1 MTPLEV
7 LTAGLPE
14 PQRRALQAACGATEF
29 HAEACWHSHDPNP
42 EAVVGLEGGA
52 PDRLIALARAL
63 VPDHVP
69 RIERWLGATPGI
81 REVGFKIG
89 HHGTQVYLFGQ
100 LQAAD
105 AIAGLAVADV
115 AVQPVAVE
123 NLMHLF
129 AQPDLAIVGL
139 ELHPDRIEGAIYTSV
154 LRTPRTT
161 AALRDAFGFLVRVVA
176 PDQVDAWDACAPALL
191 DAPRD
196 EIVYVSMSA
205 TLDWPWAK
213 LDVGAR
219 PLGLA
224 DRLAAVLGVGPVAG
238 AAAATRHYGG
248 SAWSHVGVRFGSGF
262 GPVFYLPVHGD
273 RD

>member
-1 MTPLEV
+1 MTPFEV
-7 LTAGLPE
+7 LAGSLPE
-14 PQRRALQAACGATEF
+14 ALRPVLRAACDATPF
-29 HAEACWHSHDPNP
+29 HAEACWHSHDPEA
-42 EAVVGLEGGA
+42 EAVVGLEGGS
-52 PDRLIALARAL
+52 PDRLVALARAL
-63 VPDHVP
+63 VPDHAP
-69 RIERWLGATPGI
+69 RIARWLAATPGI
-81 REVGFKIG
+81 QEVGFKIG
-89 HHGTQVYLFGQ
+89 HHGTQVYLFGR
-100 LQAAD
+100 LRPAE
-105 AIAGLAVADV
+105 AIAGLAAADV
-115 AVQPVAVE
+115 AVQPVAIE
-123 NLMHLF
+123 NLLHLF

-154 LRTPRTT
+154 LRTPQTT
-161 AALRDAFGFLVRVVA
+161 AAVRDAFGFLVRVVA

-191 DAPRD
+191 DAPGD

-224 DRLAAVLGVGPVAG
+224 NRLAAALGAGPVTGAV
-238 AAAATRHYGG
+238 AAARSYRG

-262 GPVFYLPVHGD
+262 GPVFYLPVHGE